1 MLFNKLPKDSPLI
14 NITIQDFENKSSSP
28 EENNRLISIILYEI
42 LIHLLPETSIMN
54 HFIQYICDPS
64 IVIRKKIFSLLL
76 NKNIFPKNIY
86 DLIIVQH
93 NTEILKLINNTD
105 DIITNENE
113 EDDLGL
119 NNKNTEYSIPLQ
131 NDDMFNADYLKS
143 NKYLYYVN
151 MYGLTPQ
158 TAYNSKCDL
167 NIKNI
172 KNLNEINT
180 DQIGLISSKMVNK
193 CENYI
198 LDILFKSNK
207 ELLTNTINY
216 YYNKLLSLH
225 NSFLKNELSDDN
237 IESLLFY
244 SHIYTVILNTSPGI
258 ITESTKYYLKIIIEL
273 IEFSNEYQNQSII
286 F

>member
-1 MLFNKLPKDSPLI
+1 
-14 NITIQDFENKSSSP
+14 
-28 EENNRLISIILYEI
+28 
-42 LIHLLPETSIMN
+42 MN

-207 ELLTNTINY
+207 ELLANTINY